1 MKSIVAILV
10 AFVLLGCTDH
20 TSTGPVEKKEERLYG
35 WRWDDFKPV
44 PDASKMFGGLREI
57 YNVGE
62 WIVLMD
68 DYYSSNAYT
77 SPGKVTA
84 TPRIY
89 ASRIGSTQWDTLY
102 SPEWIRYIYGDSTGL
117 YAGTQLSGKV
127 LKYDFSRRLWDEIYK
142 LEFASTGFYNV
153 YGIAVYK
160 GFPVVCFAG
169 YDDRADIRPETIKLF
184 MKMQTDT
191 GWVDITYDYDSSKE
205 YPFQFHKGVELNGK
219 LYAISGAR
227 GVWRFDGIWKRLA
240 RIPYPDWATWV
251 PSYDTSDIA
260 MDIVVHKQKLYVIG
274 EKFSTNVLE
283 YDEALDRW
291 NPVDSVV
298 ETYDESIDPNDPF
311 ADPYRGH
318 RTFHNTPFRR
328 YALASDG
335 EHLFVAG
342 DDPPWPAVYM
352 GDYGLPYGNEE
363 KGWRFVK
370 GNFCENLR
378 CLSTQATYDMEV
390 VGDTLYL
397 ANWSGV
403 LKFPLADLDSAIAK
417 EQSYPEAY

>member
-35 WRWDDFKPV
+35 WRWDDFKSV
-44 PDASKMFGGLREI
+44 PDASKMFGGLRRI
-57 YNVGE
+57 FHVNG
-62 WIVLMD
+62 WIVLRD
-68 DYYSSNAYT
+68 DYYSSNEYT
-77 SPGKVTA
+77 SPGMVTP
-84 TPRIY
+84 TPRIF
-89 ASRIGSTQWDTLY
+89 ASKIGSTQWDTLS

-127 LKYDFSRRLWDEIYK
+127 LKYDFDKKSWADLYTLPFDPKGAFDI
-142 LEFASTGFYNV
+142 
-153 YGIAVYK
+153 YGIATY
-160 GFPVVCFAG
+160 GGRPVVCFAG
-169 YDDRADIRPETIKLF
+169 FADTADRRDDNIVLF

-219 LYAISGAR
+219 LYAISGDR
-227 GVWRFDGIWKRLA
+227 GVWRFDGCWKRLA
-240 RIPYPDWATWV
+240 RLPHPDWATWV
-251 PSYDTSDIA
+251 PADDTSDIA
-260 MDIVVHKQKLYVIG
+260 MDIVVHKEKIYVIG
-274 EKFSTNVLE
+274 HKYSTNVLE
-283 YDEALDRW
+283 YDEALNQW
-291 NPVDSVV
+291 NPIDSVIA
-298 ETYDESIDPNDPF
+298 TYDETIDPADPF
-311 ADPYRGH
+311 ADPNRGY
-318 RTFHNTPFRR
+318 RTFHNTPSRR
-328 YALASDG
+328 YALVSDG
-335 EHLFVAG
+335 EHLFIAG
-342 DDPPWPAVYM
+342 DPPWPAVYM
-352 GDYGLPYGNEE
+352 GDYGMPYGNEE